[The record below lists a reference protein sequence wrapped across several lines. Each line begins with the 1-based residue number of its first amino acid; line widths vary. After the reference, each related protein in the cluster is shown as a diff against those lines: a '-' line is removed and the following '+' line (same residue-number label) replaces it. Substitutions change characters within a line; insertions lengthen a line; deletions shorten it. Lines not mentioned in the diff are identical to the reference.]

1 MPWKLPGPGPSSFPM
16 SDLGKGTLVVTGGAG
31 LIGSAIIWGLNNRD
45 YQDIWLVDW
54 AEPGTLKSRNLSS
67 LSYSRTLSPE
77 DFRMMVRDNSSD
89 LSGISTIFHL
99 GACSSTT
106 ETNEDYLRDNNLEY
120 TRELCDWSLENHVRF
135 VYASSASTY
144 GDGSLGMDD
153 QEEDLQKF
161 QPLNLYGW
169 SKHKFDLL
177 AQQNGW
183 LGHIVGLKYF
193 NVYGPNEEHKGDM
206 RSVVS
211 KAYEQ
216 IVSTGEMTLFKS
228 HHPDY
233 RDGEQMR
240 DFLYVKDSVL
250 MTLWL
255 AETSH
260 ANGLFN
266 LGNGKART
274 WLDLGGAIFSALG
287 RETNIRFVEMPEI
300 LRDKYQYFT
309 EANIQ
314 KIRTAGYRNELFGL
328 EDAVKDYV
336 TQYLVPDLRLGS

>member
-1 MPWKLPGPGPSSFPM
+1 M
-16 SDLGKGTLVVTGGAG
+16 SNWSKGDLVVTGGAG
-31 LIGSAIIWGLNNRD
+31 LIGSALIWGLNNRNIEN
-45 YQDIWLVDW
+45 IWLVDSQESNDEKNKNL
-54 AEPGTLKSRNLSS
+54 APLSFSRH
-67 LSYSRTLSPE
+67 LSPE
-77 DFRMMVRDNSSD
+77 DFRKLVQENSD
-89 LSGISTIFHL
+89 ELSSVSTIFHL

-106 ETNEDYLRDNNLEY
+106 ETNEAYLDDNNLGY
-120 TRELCDWSLENHVRF
+120 TRELCEWSLEHGVRF

-153 QEEDLQKF
+153 QDLDLAKF

-177 AQQNGW
+177 AKENQW
-183 LGHIVGLKYF
+183 LEHIVGLKYF

-216 IVSTGEMTLFKS
+216 IASTGEMTLFKS
-228 HHPDY
+228 YHPDY
-233 RDGEQMR
+233 GDGEQMR
-240 DFLYVKDSVL
+240 DFLYVKDAVL
-250 MTLWL
+250 MTIWL
-255 AETSH
+255 AESTR

-266 LGNGKART
+266 LGNGQART
-274 WLDLGGAIFSALG
+274 WLDLGHSIFSALG
-287 RETNIRFVEMPEI
+287 TDSNIRFIEMPEI

-309 EANIQ
+309 EA
-314 KIRTAGYRNELFGL
+314 KIDKLRHAGYNNELFAL

-336 TQYLVPDLRLGS
+336 TQYLVPNRRLGS

>member
-1 MPWKLPGPGPSSFPM
+1 M
-16 SDLGKGTLVVTGGAG
+16 TGGAG
-31 LIGSAIIWGLNNRD
+31 LIGSAIIWGLNNRGLEN
-45 YQDIWLVDW
+45 IWLVDW
-54 AEPGTLKSRNLSS
+54 AEPDSLKSRNIKA
-67 LSYSRTLSPE
+67 LSYSRHLSPE
-77 DFRMMVRDNSSD
+77 DFRKMIRENSPE
-89 LSGISTIFHL
+89 LSEITTIFHL

-106 ETNEDYLRDNNLEY
+106 ETNEDYLNDNNLGY
-120 TRELCDWSLENHVRF
+120 TTELCQWSLDEDVRF

-144 GDGSLGMDD
+144 GDGAQGMDD

-161 QPLNLYGW
+161 NPLNLYGW

-183 LGHIVGLKYF
+183 LEKIVGLKYF

-206 RSVVS
+206 SSVVS

-216 IVSTGEMTLFKS
+216 ISSTGEMTLFKS
-228 HHPDY
+228 HHPNY

-250 MTLWL
+250 MTIWL
-255 AETSH
+255 AENTH

-274 WLDLGGAIFSALG
+274 WLDLGRAIFSALG
-287 RETNIRFVEMPEI
+287 TEDNIRFVEMPEI

-309 EANIQ
+309 EA
-314 KIRTAGYRNELFGL
+314 KIDKLRNAGYRNEQFSL
-328 EDAVKDYV
+328 EEAVKDYV
-336 TQYLVPDLRLGS
+336 SNYLVPNTRLGSQ

>member
-1 MPWKLPGPGPSSFPM
+1 MQWKLPAPARSNSPM
-16 SDLGKGTLVVTGGAG
+16 SSLAKGDLVVTGGAG
-31 LIGSAIIWGLNNRD
+31 LIGSALIWGLNNRGFKN
-45 YQDIWLVDW
+45 IWLVDSQDSNE
-54 AEPGTLKSRNLSS
+54 AKNRNLDP
-67 LSYSRTLSPE
+67 LSYSRHLSPE
-77 DFRMMVRDNSSD
+77 DFRKLVRKNSDELGSV
-89 LSGISTIFHL
+89 STIFHL

-106 ETNEDYLRDNNLEY
+106 ETNEEYLNDNNLAY
-120 TRELCDWSLENHVRF
+120 TWELCEWSLEHDVRF

-153 QEEDLQKF
+153 QDMDLAKF

-169 SKHKFDLL
+169 SKHKFDLK
-177 AQQNGW
+177 ASENGW
-183 LGHIVGLKYF
+183 LNHIVGLKYF

-211 KAYEQ
+211 KSYEQ

-233 RDGEQMR
+233 GDGRQMR
-240 DFLYVKDSVL
+240 DFLYVKDAVL
-250 MTLWL
+250 MTIWL
-255 AETSH
+255 AESNK

-266 LGNGKART
+266 LGNGQART
-274 WLDLGGAIFSALG
+274 WLDLGHSIFSALG
-287 RETNIRFVEMPEI
+287 TGPNIRFIEMPEI

-309 EANIQ
+309 EA
-314 KIRTAGYRNELFGL
+314 KIEKLRQAGYKNELFQL

-336 TQYLVPDLRLGS
+336 TQYLVPNRRLGS

>member
-1 MPWKLPGPGPSSFPM
+1 MSKLA
-16 SDLGKGTLVVTGGAG
+16 KGTLVVTGGAG
-31 LIGSAIIWGLNNRD
+31 LIGSAVIWGLNQLGHQN
-45 YQDIWLVDW
+45 IWLVDW
-54 AEPGTLKSRNLSS
+54 VEPDSPKARNIAGLAYDRH
-67 LSYSRTLSPE
+67 LLPE
-77 DFRMMVRDNSSD
+77 DFRKMVAERNPELSD
-89 LSGISTIFHL
+89 ISTIFHL

-106 ETNEDYLRDNNLEY
+106 ETNEAYLNDNNLGL
-120 TRELCDWSLENHVRF
+120 TRELCEWCLDQNTRF

-153 QEEDLQKF
+153 QEENLKKF

-169 SKHKFDLL
+169 SKHNFDLL
-177 AQQNGW
+177 AQKNGW
-183 LGHIVGLKYF
+183 LQNIVGLKYF

-216 IVSTGEMTLFKS
+216 IASTGEMTLFKS

-240 DFLYVKDSVL
+240 DFLYVKDAVK

-255 AETSH
+255 AENNQ

-266 LGNGKART
+266 LGSGHART
-274 WLDLGGAIFSALG
+274 WLDLGNSIFSALQINP
-287 RETNIRFVEMPEI
+287 NIRFVEMPEI

-309 EANIQ
+309 EARIEKLRQ
-314 KIRTAGYRNELFGL
+314 AGFSNSLFSL
-328 EDAVKDYV
+328 EDAVQDYV
-336 TQYLVPDLRLGS
+336 VNYLVPDRRLGS

>member
-1 MPWKLPGPGPSSFPM
+1 M
-16 SDLGKGTLVVTGGAG
+16 SNWSKGDLVVTGGAG
-31 LIGSAIIWGLNNRD
+31 LIGSALIWGLNNRNIEN
-45 YQDIWLVDW
+45 IWLVDSQESNDEKNKNL
-54 AEPGTLKSRNLSS
+54 APLSFSRH
-67 LSYSRTLSPE
+67 LSPE
-77 DFRMMVRDNSSD
+77 DFRKLVRENSD
-89 LSGISTIFHL
+89 ELSSVSTIFHL

-106 ETNEDYLRDNNLEY
+106 ETNEAYLEDNNLGY
-120 TRELCDWSLENHVRF
+120 TRELCEWSLEHGVRF

-153 QEEDLQKF
+153 QDLDLAKF

-177 AQQNGW
+177 AKENQW
-183 LGHIVGLKYF
+183 LEHIVGLKYF

-216 IVSTGEMTLFKS
+216 IASTGEMTLFKS
-228 HHPDY
+228 YHPDY
-233 RDGEQMR
+233 GDGEQMR
-240 DFLYVKDSVL
+240 DFLYVKDAVL
-250 MTLWL
+250 MTIWL
-255 AETSH
+255 AESTW

-266 LGNGKART
+266 LGNGQART
-274 WLDLGGAIFSALG
+274 WLDLGHSIFSALG
-287 RETNIRFVEMPEI
+287 TDSNIRFIEMPEI

-309 EANIQ
+309 EA
-314 KIRTAGYRNELFGL
+314 KIDKLRHAGYSNELFAL

-336 TQYLVPDLRLGS
+336 TQYLVPNRRLGS

>member
-1 MPWKLPGPGPSSFPM
+1 M
-16 SDLGKGTLVVTGGAG
+16 TGGAG
-31 LIGSAIIWGLNNRD
+31 LIGSAIIWGLNNRGLD
-45 YQDIWLVDW
+45 NIWLVDW
-54 AEPGTLKSRNLSS
+54 AEPDSLKSRNIKA
-67 LSYSRTLSPE
+67 LSYSRHLSPE
-77 DFRMMVRDNSSD
+77 DFRKMIRENSPE
-89 LSGISTIFHL
+89 LSEITTIFHL
-99 GACSSTT
+99 GACSNTT
-106 ETNEDYLRDNNLEY
+106 ETNEDYLNDNNLGY
-120 TRELCDWSLENHVRF
+120 TTELCQWSLDEDVRF

-144 GDGSLGMDD
+144 GDGAQGMDD

-161 QPLNLYGW
+161 NPLNLYGW

-183 LGHIVGLKYF
+183 LEKIVGLKYF

-216 IVSTGEMTLFKS
+216 ISSTGEMTLFKS

-250 MTLWL
+250 MTIWL
-255 AETSH
+255 AENTH

-274 WLDLGGAIFSALG
+274 WLDLGRAIFSALG
-287 RETNIRFVEMPEI
+287 TEDNIRFVEMPEI

-309 EANIQ
+309 EA
-314 KIRTAGYRNELFGL
+314 KIDKLRNAGYRNEQFSL
-328 EDAVKDYV
+328 EEAVKDYV
-336 TQYLVPDLRLGS
+336 SNYLVPNTRLGSQ

>member
-1 MPWKLPGPGPSSFPM
+1 MQWKLPAPARSNSPM
-16 SDLGKGTLVVTGGAG
+16 SSLAKGDLVVTGGAG
-31 LIGSAIIWGLNNRD
+31 LIGSALIWGLNNRGFKN
-45 YQDIWLVDW
+45 IWLVDSQDSNE
-54 AEPGTLKSRNLSS
+54 AKNRNLDP
-67 LSYSRTLSPE
+67 LSYSRHLSPE
-77 DFRMMVRDNSSD
+77 DFRKLVRENSDELGSV
-89 LSGISTIFHL
+89 STIFHL

-106 ETNEDYLRDNNLEY
+106 ETNEEYLNDNNLGY
-120 TRELCDWSLENHVRF
+120 TRELCEWSLEHDVRF

-153 QEEDLQKF
+153 QDMDLAKF

-169 SKHKFDLL
+169 SKHKFDLK
-177 AQQNGW
+177 ASENGW
-183 LGHIVGLKYF
+183 LNHIVGLKYF

-211 KAYEQ
+211 KSYEQ

-233 RDGEQMR
+233 GDGRQMR
-240 DFLYVKDSVL
+240 DFLYVKDAVL
-250 MTLWL
+250 MTIWL
-255 AETSH
+255 AESNK

-266 LGNGKART
+266 LGNGQART
-274 WLDLGGAIFSALG
+274 WLDLGHSIFSALG
-287 RETNIRFVEMPEI
+287 TGPNIRFIEMPEI

-309 EANIQ
+309 EA
-314 KIRTAGYRNELFGL
+314 KIEKLRQAGYKNELFQL

-336 TQYLVPDLRLGS
+336 TQYLVPNRRLGS

>member
-1 MPWKLPGPGPSSFPM
+1 M
-16 SDLGKGTLVVTGGAG
+16 
-31 LIGSAIIWGLNNRD
+31 IGSALIWGLNNRNIEN
-45 YQDIWLVDW
+45 IWLVDSQESNDEKNKNL
-54 AEPGTLKSRNLSS
+54 APLSFSRH
-67 LSYSRTLSPE
+67 LSPE
-77 DFRMMVRDNSSD
+77 DFRKLVRENSD
-89 LSGISTIFHL
+89 ELSSVSTIFHL

-106 ETNEDYLRDNNLEY
+106 ETNEAYLEDNNLGY
-120 TRELCDWSLENHVRF
+120 TRELCEWSLAHGVRF

-153 QEEDLQKF
+153 QDLDLAKF

-177 AQQNGW
+177 AKENQW
-183 LGHIVGLKYF
+183 LEHIVGLKYF

-216 IVSTGEMTLFKS
+216 IASTGEMTLFKS
-228 HHPDY
+228 YHPDY
-233 RDGEQMR
+233 GDGEQMR
-240 DFLYVKDSVL
+240 DFLYVKDAVL
-250 MTLWL
+250 MTIWL
-255 AETSH
+255 AESTW

-266 LGNGKART
+266 LGNGQART
-274 WLDLGGAIFSALG
+274 WLDLGHSIFSALG
-287 RETNIRFVEMPEI
+287 TDSNIRFIEMPEI

-309 EANIQ
+309 EA
-314 KIRTAGYRNELFGL
+314 KIDKLRHAGYTNELFAL

-336 TQYLVPDLRLGS
+336 TQYLVPNRRLGS

>member
-1 MPWKLPGPGPSSFPM
+1 M
-16 SDLGKGTLVVTGGAG
+16 SNLNNGTLVVTGGAG
-31 LIGSAIIWGLNNRD
+31 LIGSAIIWGLNNRGLD
-45 YQDIWLVDW
+45 NIWLVDW
-54 AEPGTLKSRNLSS
+54 AEPDSLKSRNIKA
-67 LSYSRTLSPE
+67 LSYSRHLSPE
-77 DFRMMVRDNSSD
+77 DFRKMIRENSPE
-89 LSGISTIFHL
+89 LSEIITIFHL
-99 GACSSTT
+99 GACSNTT
-106 ETNEDYLRDNNLEY
+106 ETNEDYLNDNNLGY
-120 TRELCDWSLENHVRF
+120 TTELCQWSLDEDVRF

-144 GDGSLGMDD
+144 GDGAQGMDD

-161 QPLNLYGW
+161 NPLNLYGW

-183 LGHIVGLKYF
+183 LEKIVGLKYF

-216 IVSTGEMTLFKS
+216 ISSTGEMTLFKS

-250 MTLWL
+250 MTIWL
-255 AETSH
+255 AENTH

-274 WLDLGGAIFSALG
+274 WLDLGRAIFSALG
-287 RETNIRFVEMPEI
+287 TEDNIRFVEMPEI

-309 EANIQ
+309 EA
-314 KIRTAGYRNELFGL
+314 KIDKLRNAGYRNEQFSL
-328 EDAVKDYV
+328 EEAVKDYV
-336 TQYLVPDLRLGS
+336 SNYLVPNTRLGSQ

>member
-1 MPWKLPGPGPSSFPM
+1 
-16 SDLGKGTLVVTGGAG
+16 VTGGAG
-31 LIGSAIIWGLNNRD
+31 LIGSAIIWGLNNRGLD
-45 YQDIWLVDW
+45 NIWLVDW
-54 AEPGTLKSRNLSS
+54 AEPDSLKSRNIKA
-67 LSYSRTLSPE
+67 LSYSRHLSPE
-77 DFRMMVRDNSSD
+77 DFRNMIRENSPE
-89 LSGISTIFHL
+89 LSEITTIFHL
-99 GACSSTT
+99 GACSNTT
-106 ETNEDYLRDNNLEY
+106 ETNEDYLNDNNLGY
-120 TRELCDWSLENHVRF
+120 TTELCQWSLDEDVRF

-144 GDGSLGMDD
+144 GDGAQGMDD

-161 QPLNLYGW
+161 NPLNLYGW

-183 LGHIVGLKYF
+183 LEKIVGLKYF

-216 IVSTGEMTLFKS
+216 ISSTGEMTLFKS
-228 HHPDY
+228 HHPNY

-250 MTLWL
+250 MTIWL
-255 AETSH
+255 AENTH

-274 WLDLGGAIFSALG
+274 WLDLGRAIFSALG
-287 RETNIRFVEMPEI
+287 TEDNIRFVEMPEI

-309 EANIQ
+309 EA
-314 KIRTAGYRNELFGL
+314 KIDKLRNAGYRNEQFSL
-328 EDAVKDYV
+328 EEAVKDYV
-336 TQYLVPDLRLGS
+336 SNYLVPNTRLGSQ

>member
-1 MPWKLPGPGPSSFPM
+1 M
-16 SDLGKGTLVVTGGAG
+16 TGGAG
-31 LIGSAIIWGLNNRD
+31 LIGSAIIWGLNNRGLD
-45 YQDIWLVDW
+45 NIWLVDW
-54 AEPGTLKSRNLSS
+54 AEPDSLKSRNIKA
-67 LSYSRTLSPE
+67 LSYSRHLSPE
-77 DFRMMVRDNSSD
+77 DFRKMIRENSPE
-89 LSGISTIFHL
+89 LSEIITIFHL
-99 GACSSTT
+99 GACSNTT
-106 ETNEDYLRDNNLEY
+106 ETNEDYLNDNNLGY
-120 TRELCDWSLENHVRF
+120 TTELCQWSLDEDVRF

-144 GDGSLGMDD
+144 GDGAQGMDD

-161 QPLNLYGW
+161 NPLNLYGW

-183 LGHIVGLKYF
+183 LEKIVGLKYF

-216 IVSTGEMTLFKS
+216 ISSTGEMTLFKS

-250 MTLWL
+250 MTIWL
-255 AETSH
+255 AENTH

-274 WLDLGGAIFSALG
+274 WLDLGRAIFSALG
-287 RETNIRFVEMPEI
+287 TEDNIRFVEMPEI

-309 EANIQ
+309 EA
-314 KIRTAGYRNELFGL
+314 KIDKLRNAGYRNEQFSL
-328 EDAVKDYV
+328 EEAVKDYV
-336 TQYLVPDLRLGS
+336 SNYLVPNTRLGSQ

>member
-1 MPWKLPGPGPSSFPM
+1 M
-16 SDLGKGTLVVTGGAG
+16 SNWSKGDLVVTGGAG
-31 LIGSAIIWGLNNRD
+31 LIGSALIWGLNNRNIEN
-45 YQDIWLVDW
+45 IWLVDSQESNDEKNKNL
-54 AEPGTLKSRNLSS
+54 APLSFSRH
-67 LSYSRTLSPE
+67 LSPE
-77 DFRMMVRDNSSD
+77 DFRKLVRENSD
-89 LSGISTIFHL
+89 ELSSISTIFHL

-106 ETNEDYLRDNNLEY
+106 ETNEAYLNDNNLGY
-120 TRELCDWSLENHVRF
+120 TRELCEWSLEHGVRF

-153 QEEDLQKF
+153 QDLDLAKF

-177 AQQNGW
+177 AKENQW
-183 LGHIVGLKYF
+183 LEHIVGLKYF

-216 IVSTGEMTLFKS
+216 IASTGEMTLFKS
-228 HHPDY
+228 YHPDY
-233 RDGEQMR
+233 GDGEQMR
-240 DFLYVKDSVL
+240 DFLYVKDAVL
-250 MTLWL
+250 MTIWL
-255 AETSH
+255 AESTR

-266 LGNGKART
+266 LGNGQART
-274 WLDLGGAIFSALG
+274 WLDLGHSIFSALG
-287 RETNIRFVEMPEI
+287 TDSNIRFIEMPEI

-309 EANIQ
+309 EA
-314 KIRTAGYRNELFGL
+314 KIEKLRHAGYKNELFSL

-336 TQYLVPDLRLGS
+336 TQYLVPNRRLGS

>member
-1 MPWKLPGPGPSSFPM
+1 M
-16 SDLGKGTLVVTGGAG
+16 SNLNNGTLVVTGGAG
-31 LIGSAIIWGLNNRD
+31 LIGSAIIWGLNNRGLEN
-45 YQDIWLVDW
+45 IWLVDW
-54 AEPGTLKSRNLSS
+54 AEPDSLKSRNIKA
-67 LSYSRTLSPE
+67 LSYSRHLSPE
-77 DFRMMVRDNSSD
+77 DFRNMIRENSPE
-89 LSGISTIFHL
+89 LSEIITIFHL
-99 GACSSTT
+99 GACSNTT
-106 ETNEDYLRDNNLEY
+106 ETNEDYLNDNNLGY
-120 TRELCDWSLENHVRF
+120 TTELCQWSLDEDVRF

-144 GDGSLGMDD
+144 GNGAQGMDD

-161 QPLNLYGW
+161 NPLNLYGW

-183 LGHIVGLKYF
+183 LEKIVGLKYF

-216 IVSTGEMTLFKS
+216 ISSTGEMTLFKS
-228 HHPDY
+228 HHPNY

-250 MTLWL
+250 MTIWL
-255 AETSH
+255 AENTH

-274 WLDLGGAIFSALG
+274 WLDLGRAIFSALG
-287 RETNIRFVEMPEI
+287 TEDNIRFVEMPEI

-309 EANIQ
+309 EA
-314 KIRTAGYRNELFGL
+314 KIDKLRNAGYRNEQFSL
-328 EDAVKDYV
+328 EEAVKDYV
-336 TQYLVPDLRLGS
+336 SNYLVPNTRLGSQ

>member
-1 MPWKLPGPGPSSFPM
+1 M
-16 SDLGKGTLVVTGGAG
+16 SNWSKGDLVVTGGAG
-31 LIGSAIIWGLNNRD
+31 LIGSALIWGLNNRNIEN
-45 YQDIWLVDW
+45 IWLVDSQESNDEKNKNL
-54 AEPGTLKSRNLSS
+54 APLSFSRH
-67 LSYSRTLSPE
+67 LSPE
-77 DFRMMVRDNSSD
+77 DFRKLVRENSD
-89 LSGISTIFHL
+89 ELSSISTIFHL

-106 ETNEDYLRDNNLEY
+106 ETNEAYLDDNNLGY
-120 TRELCDWSLENHVRF
+120 TRELCEWSLAHGVRF

-153 QEEDLQKF
+153 QDLDLAKF

-177 AQQNGW
+177 AKENQW
-183 LGHIVGLKYF
+183 LEHIVGLKYF

-216 IVSTGEMTLFKS
+216 IASTGEMTLFKS
-228 HHPDY
+228 YHPDY
-233 RDGEQMR
+233 GDGEQMR
-240 DFLYVKDSVL
+240 DFLYVKDAVL
-250 MTLWL
+250 MTIWL
-255 AETSH
+255 AESTR

-266 LGNGKART
+266 LGNGQART
-274 WLDLGGAIFSALG
+274 WLDLGHSIFSALG
-287 RETNIRFVEMPEI
+287 TDYNIRFIEMPEI

-309 EANIQ
+309 EA
-314 KIRTAGYRNELFGL
+314 KIDKLRHAGYPNELFAL

-336 TQYLVPDLRLGS
+336 TQYLVPNRRLGS

>member
-1 MPWKLPGPGPSSFPM
+1 M
-16 SDLGKGTLVVTGGAG
+16 SNFNNGTLVVTGGAG
-31 LIGSAIIWGLNNRD
+31 LIGSAIIWGLNNRGLEN
-45 YQDIWLVDW
+45 IWLVDW
-54 AEPGTLKSRNLSS
+54 AKPDSLKSRNIKA
-67 LSYSRTLSPE
+67 LSYSRHLPPE
-77 DFRMMVRDNSSD
+77 DFRKMIREKNPE
-89 LSGISTIFHL
+89 LSEISTIFHL

-106 ETNEDYLRDNNLEY
+106 ETNEDYLNDNNLGY
-120 TRELCDWSLENHVRF
+120 TTELCQWSLEEDVRF

-144 GDGSLGMDD
+144 GDGTNGMDD
-153 QEEDLQKF
+153 LEEDLQKF
-161 QPLNLYGW
+161 NPLNLYGW

-177 AQQNGW
+177 AQKNGW
-183 LGHIVGLKYF
+183 LERIVGLKYF

-216 IVSTGEMTLFKS
+216 ISYSGEMTLFKS

-250 MTLWL
+250 MTIWL
-255 AETSH
+255 AETTH

-266 LGNGKART
+266 LGSGKART
-274 WLDLGGAIFSALG
+274 WLDLGRAIFSALG
-287 RETNIRFVEMPEI
+287 TEENIRFVEMPEI

-309 EANIQ
+309 EA
-314 KIRTAGYRNELFGL
+314 KIDKLKNAGYRNEQFSL
-328 EDAVKDYV
+328 EEAVKDYV
-336 TQYLVPDLRLGS
+336 SNYLVPNTRLGS

>member
-1 MPWKLPGPGPSSFPM
+1 M
-16 SDLGKGTLVVTGGAG
+16 SNWSKGDLVVTGGAG
-31 LIGSAIIWGLNNRD
+31 LIGSALIWGLNNRNIEN
-45 YQDIWLVDW
+45 IWLVDSQESNDEKNKNL
-54 AEPGTLKSRNLSS
+54 APLSFSRH
-67 LSYSRTLSPE
+67 LSPE
-77 DFRMMVRDNSSD
+77 DFRKLVRENSD
-89 LSGISTIFHL
+89 ELSSISTIFHL

-106 ETNEDYLRDNNLEY
+106 ETNEAYLDDNNLGY
-120 TRELCDWSLENHVRF
+120 TRELCEWSLAHGVRF

-153 QEEDLQKF
+153 QDLDLAKF

-177 AQQNGW
+177 AKENQW
-183 LGHIVGLKYF
+183 LEHIVGLKYF

-216 IVSTGEMTLFKS
+216 IASTGEMTLFKS
-228 HHPDY
+228 YHPDY
-233 RDGEQMR
+233 GDGEQMR
-240 DFLYVKDSVL
+240 DFLYVKDAVL
-250 MTLWL
+250 MTIWL
-255 AETSH
+255 AESTR

-266 LGNGKART
+266 LGNGQART
-274 WLDLGGAIFSALG
+274 WLDLGHSIFSALG
-287 RETNIRFVEMPEI
+287 TDSNIRFIEMPEI

-309 EANIQ
+309 EA
-314 KIRTAGYRNELFGL
+314 KIDKLRHAGYSNELFAL

-336 TQYLVPDLRLGS
+336 TQYLVPNRRLGS

>member
-1 MPWKLPGPGPSSFPM
+1 M
-16 SDLGKGTLVVTGGAG
+16 SNWSKGDLVVTGGAG
-31 LIGSAIIWGLNNRD
+31 LIGSALIWGLNNRNIEN
-45 YQDIWLVDW
+45 IWLVDSQESNDEKNKNL
-54 AEPGTLKSRNLSS
+54 APLSFSRH
-67 LSYSRTLSPE
+67 LSPE
-77 DFRMMVRDNSSD
+77 DFRKLVRENSD
-89 LSGISTIFHL
+89 ELSSISTIFHL

-106 ETNEDYLRDNNLEY
+106 ETNEAYLNDNNLGY
-120 TRELCDWSLENHVRF
+120 TRELCEWSLEHGVRF

-153 QEEDLQKF
+153 QDLDLAKF

-177 AQQNGW
+177 AKENQW
-183 LGHIVGLKYF
+183 LEHIVGLKYF

-216 IVSTGEMTLFKS
+216 IASTGEMTLFKS
-228 HHPDY
+228 YHPDY
-233 RDGEQMR
+233 GDGEQMR
-240 DFLYVKDSVL
+240 DFLYVKDAVL
-250 MTLWL
+250 MTIWL
-255 AETSH
+255 AESTR

-266 LGNGKART
+266 LGNGQART
-274 WLDLGGAIFSALG
+274 WLDLGHSIFSALG
-287 RETNIRFVEMPEI
+287 TDSNIRFIEMPEI

-309 EANIQ
+309 EA
-314 KIRTAGYRNELFGL
+314 KIDKLRHAGYTNELFAL

-336 TQYLVPDLRLGS
+336 TQYLVPGRRLGS

>member
-1 MPWKLPGPGPSSFPM
+1 M
-16 SDLGKGTLVVTGGAG
+16 SNWSKGDLVVTGGAG
-31 LIGSAIIWGLNNRD
+31 LIGSALIWGLNNRNIEN
-45 YQDIWLVDW
+45 IWLVDSQESNDEKNKNL
-54 AEPGTLKSRNLSS
+54 APLSFSRH
-67 LSYSRTLSPE
+67 LSPE
-77 DFRMMVRDNSSD
+77 DFRKLVRENSD
-89 LSGISTIFHL
+89 ELSSVSTIFHL

-106 ETNEDYLRDNNLEY
+106 ETNEAYLNDNNLGY
-120 TRELCDWSLENHVRF
+120 TRELCEWSLAHGVRF

-153 QEEDLQKF
+153 QDLDLAKF

-177 AQQNGW
+177 AKENQW
-183 LGHIVGLKYF
+183 LEHIVGLKYF

-216 IVSTGEMTLFKS
+216 IASTGEMTLFKS
-228 HHPDY
+228 YHPDY
-233 RDGEQMR
+233 GDGEQMR
-240 DFLYVKDSVL
+240 DFLYVKDAVL
-250 MTLWL
+250 MTIWL
-255 AETSH
+255 AESTR

-266 LGNGKART
+266 LGNGQAHT
-274 WLDLGGAIFSALG
+274 WLDLGHSIFSALG
-287 RETNIRFVEMPEI
+287 TDSNIRFIEMPEI

-309 EANIQ
+309 EA
-314 KIRTAGYRNELFGL
+314 KIDKLRHAGYTNELFAL

-336 TQYLVPDLRLGS
+336 TQYLVPNRRLGS